1 MIKQV
6 KGKIFLS
13 DERGHEETEKFRTYR
28 TFNSDNYYNKHKMA
42 FGSLY
47 VLNDDTLA
55 GGQSLKTCADEN
67 TLILIL
73 PLAGP
78 VEYKSNNSGSTLI
91 EAGELLVSHIA
102 PGDNFEIANPFET
115 ELVNFLQF
123 RFCKH
128 RSDEQ
133 FMCRKFSFN
142 LAANENSLVSVFPAN
157 EDAAGLGLAIGRFKG
172 RKETAYAMQSKN
184 KGLFLFVIEGAFEA
198 EGRLLH
204 ARDGLALW
212 ETGEAE
218 IESLSNDAI
227 ILAVEVPL

>member
-13 DERGHEETEKFRTYR
+13 DERGHEETEDFRTYR
-28 TFNSDNYYNKHKMA
+28 TFNSGNYYNEHKTA

-47 VLNDDTLA
+47 VLNDETLA
-55 GGQSLKTCADEN
+55 GGQSLKACADEN
-67 TLILIL
+67 TLVLIL

-78 VEYKSNNSGSTLI
+78 VEYKSDNSGSILI
-91 EAGELLVSHIA
+91 EAGELLVSHVVT
-102 PGDNFEIANPFET
+102 GENFEIANPFET
-115 ELVNFLQF
+115 ELVNFLHF
-123 RFCKH
+123 RFKIH
-128 RSDEQ
+128 GNYEQ
-133 FMCRKFSFN
+133 FLCRKFSFN
-142 LAANENSLVSVFPAN
+142 LAENENSLVPVFPAN
-157 EDAAGLGLAIGRFKG
+157 ENVAGLGLSIGRFKG
-172 RKETAYAMQSKN
+172 REETVYAMQSKK

-218 IESLSNDAI
+218 IEALSNDAI
-227 ILAVEVPL
+227 ILAVEVPM